1 MEALPQSS
9 GYFAL
14 VAMLGGAML
23 FTEVLTLAKMRCLT
37 FFLVFA
43 CLLWRALEVYVSFSS
58 LESSGILDVKRSR
71 VQQTRACAYVSAFFF
86 ELEDRWHCL
95 WSFSLGHP
103 FLYLSASA
111 GCPKLQGIIEIF
123 CSSACLSCR
132 RRRSWW
138 HCFTCCCRIV
148 FSTDSS
154 S

>member
-71 VQQTRACAYVSAFFF
+71 VQQTRACAYVSAFF
-86 ELEDRWHCL
+86 
-95 WSFSLGHP
+95 
-103 FLYLSASA
+103 
-111 GCPKLQGIIEIF
+111 
-123 CSSACLSCR
+123 
-132 RRRSWW
+132 
-138 HCFTCCCRIV
+138 
-148 FSTDSS
+148 
-154 S
+154 

>member
-1 MEALPQSS
+1 
-9 GYFAL
+9 
-14 VAMLGGAML
+14 ML

-71 VQQTRACAYVSAFFF
+71 VQQTRACAYVSAFFLNWRIGGIVSGRF
-86 ELEDRWHCL
+86 RLGTLFFIFQHQPDVQSCKE
-95 WSFSLGHP
+95 SSKFSVLPH
-103 FLYLSASA
+103 
-111 GCPKLQGIIEIF
+111 
-123 CSSACLSCR
+123 ACLVVVVVGRGGIAS
-132 RRRSWW
+132 
-138 HCFTCCCRIV
+138 HVVAGLF